1 MHNTLFATLRFKRR
15 PVSNAVIC
23 FKLRVSY
30 ALPVH
35 KHPLEELDV
44 SDHATRQDIDTL
56 LAALQAQYKCSAVEL
71 DVKKDVIARMEK
83 NG

>member
-1 MHNTLFATLRFKRR
+1 M
-15 PVSNAVIC
+15 
-23 FKLRVSY
+23 SY